1 MEIRESDMG
10 QSTRLLI
17 IDDDA
22 TDQKLIQE
30 SIKKVG
36 LEAEIIVAFSG
47 EEGLKKVNDLRPNVI
62 IVLDTVLP
70 GMSGF
75 ETCRK
80 IKEIDNDF
88 KIIICTGIVDAVDAA
103 KARAF
108 GADDYCVKTAD
119 YMGLI
124 NAIKKLI
131 VS

>member
-1 MEIRESDMG
+1 MS

-22 TDQKLIQE
+22 IDQKLIQE
-30 SIKKVG
+30 SIKRGG
-36 LEAEIIVAFSG
+36 LQAEVIVAFSG
-47 EEGLKKVNDLRPNVI
+47 EEGIKKVNDLRPNVI

-70 GMSGF
+70 GMNGF

-80 IKEIDNDF
+80 IKEIDENF
-88 KIIICTGIVDAVDAA
+88 KIIICTGVIDAVDAA

-119 YMGLI
+119 YLGLI
-124 NAIKKLI
+124 NAIRKLI
-131 VS
+131 GT